1 MLRNALFSTT
11 RTVRYLRMLH
21 IPNSSVT
28 SLIGLPGVPSIP
40 AVGEPFRFNMQ
51 EKKTASFA
59 LVDDESLDPTGLFKK
74 QTVIDLIKKIEH
86 RAHMASVGLAISL
99 ESTFQSKF
107 PEHKPANP
115 TY

>member
-1 MLRNALFSTT
+1 
-11 RTVRYLRMLH
+11 
-21 IPNSSVT
+21 
-28 SLIGLPGVPSIP
+28 
-40 AVGEPFRFNMQ
+40 MQ

-74 QTVIDLIKKIEH
+74 QTVIDLIKKLEH
-86 RAHMASVGLAISL
+86 RAHVESVGIANSL
-99 ESTFQSKF
+99 EETLQTKF